1 MIVKLT
7 GILDEVDEN
16 YAVIDVAGVG
26 YQVFC
31 SSKTLDNLPVLGGKM
46 VFYIER
52 QQREDAT
59 TLFGFLTK
67 DEKKCFK
74 LLSSVQGVGGK
85 VALAILSALDPMTLG
100 HAIGAQDKTMLTRAD
115 GVGPKLAA
123 RIATE
128 LKDKADQFMSS
139 GGTVSMAP
147 VSNDKDGGNA
157 GGVTPGAINDAV
169 SALTNLGYGRTE
181 AHRAVQMVMND
192 GAETAEDM
200 IKSALKELAI

>member
-1 MIVKLT
+1 MIVKLKGT
-7 GILDEVDEN
+7 LDEIEEN
-16 YAVIDVAGVG
+16 YAVIDVGGVG

-31 SSKTLDNLPVLGGKM
+31 SAKTLDNLPVLGGNM

-59 TLFGFLTK
+59 TLFGFLSR
-67 DEKKCFK
+67 DEKKCFQ

-85 VALAILSALDPMTLG
+85 VALAILSALDPATLG
-100 HAIGAQDKTMLTRAD
+100 HAIGAQDKAMLTRAD

-128 LKDKADQFMSS
+128 LKDKADQFLSF
-139 GGTVSMAP
+139 GGTVSVGA
-147 VSNDKDGGNA
+147 VAANDKTKAAPASGTA
-157 GGVTPGAINDAV
+157 VNDAV

-181 AHRAVQMVMND
+181 AHRAVQMVLQEGDNN
-192 GAETAEDM
+192 AEAL